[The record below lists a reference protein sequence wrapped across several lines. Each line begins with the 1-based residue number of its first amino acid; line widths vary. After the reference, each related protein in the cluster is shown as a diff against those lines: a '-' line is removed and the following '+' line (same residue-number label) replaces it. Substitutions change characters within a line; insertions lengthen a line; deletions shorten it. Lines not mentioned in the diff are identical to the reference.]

1 MDEITAFLS
10 DPNIAFALFVIGAL
24 GIAIEV
30 VHPNAVTGVL
40 GAVAIVLSLIG
51 FGNLPVNT
59 AALLLIAFAFV
70 LFIAETQFTSH
81 GVLTVLA
88 IVALAL
94 GAIFLY
100 SDTPTSSGEVA
111 HVSPVLIVLSVG
123 DDDAAHGPRLDRRR
137 PRAPDAAPKGH
148 RRHAPGSGDPGRRPG
163 AARAAGD
170 RPAGRR
176 DLERPNAHRGACPRD
191 TPVRLVGFDGLIA
204 IVEPLE
210 AAPPSVV
217 PAPAASLP
225 AERT

>member
-123 DDDAAHGPRLDRRR
+123 TMTLLMGLVSIAAVRVRRMR
-137 PRAPDAAPKGH
+137 PPKGIVGT
-148 RRHAPGSGDPGRRPG
+148 PPDPGTPG
-163 AARAAGD
+163 IVQAPLEPLGTVQLGGETWSART
-170 RPAGRR
+170 PT
-176 DLERPNAHRGACPRD
+176 ETPVPRD
-191 TPVRLVGFDGLIA
+191 TPVRLVGFDGLVA

-210 AAPPSVV
+210 AAPPAVV